1 MFYEFSAGVYLLFT
15 LANLNNVMYM
25 VYMVHSFEVYVSKLM
40 ARYYIICLLSSMCA
54 FILDA
59 VDATLCIVSYCI
71 VLYFYC
77 IIYINVLQLLQ
88 NAGRAHR
95 MVHKS

>member
-59 VDATLCIVSYCI
+59 VDFSHSIQYNIMYCI
-71 VLYFYC
+71 VLYSVLSC
-77 IIYINVLQLLQ
+77 ISIV
-88 NAGRAHR
+88 
-95 MVHKS
+95 